1 MAYMNNCPHC
11 KATIPD
17 CWNFPRCPYCG
28 NELPVAANESAS
40 VVSLGDANAISGGV
54 HVDSHNVVTNNITHV
69 ERDKT
74 EGELLQ
80 EKIVKY
86 KTLCQQVYADGRV
99 DANEARQLEDLR
111 ITLGLDETT
120 AAQLQEQARK
130 LRMSQSMNQLNP
142 VARLTLNQ
150 VTALAKAGKTEM
162 LRQSLPRLEAL
173 AKKFAVDEVQFYYYL
188 LLSAIDTDRCIAE
201 YESRTSDNYWQSF
214 WTYIAY
220 LNTEKLGEAE
230 NVLTDMAVFDS
241 YPFGNVALLA
251 ATGSLFQYWDNTAM
265 TDFLEQANI
274 FMEQGST
281 DYSDLLDRYVQ
292 VLMLLLDSDDSNIDE
307 FKAEF
312 SFYFNYVFNKVMEK
326 KKSAGIKQLIPPI
339 PKIAPLPH

>member
-1 MAYMNNCPHC
+1 MNNCPHC
-11 KATIPD
+11 KATMPED
-17 CWNFPRCPYCG
+17 WSFPRCPYCG
-28 NELPVAANESAS
+28 SELPVAESEPAG

-69 ERDKT
+69 ERNKT
-74 EGELLQ
+74 EDELQQ

-86 KTLCQQVYADGRV
+86 KTLCQQVFADGRV

-120 AAQLQEQARK
+120 AMQLQEQARK

-150 VTALAKAGKTEM
+150 VTALAKAGKTDM

-173 AKKFAVDEVQFYYYL
+173 AKKFAVDEVQFHYYL
-188 LLSAIDTDRCIAE
+188 LLSAIDAEKCIAE
-201 YESRTSDNYWQSF
+201 YESRTTDNYWQSF
-214 WTYIAY
+214 WTYLAY
-220 LNTEKLGEAE
+220 LNTDHIGEAE
-230 NVLTDMAVFDS
+230 NVITDMAVFDS

-251 ATGSLFQYWDNTAM
+251 ATSSLYQYWGNTSMA
-265 TDFLEQANI
+265 DFLEQANL
-274 FMEQGST
+274 FMEQGSA
-281 DYSDLLDRYVQ
+281 DYSELLDRYVQ
-292 VLMLLLDSDDSNIDE
+292 VLTLLLDPDDNNIDE
-307 FKAEF
+307 YKQEF
-312 SFYFNYVFNKVMEK
+312 SFYFDYVFNKVMEK
-326 KKSAGIKQLIPPI
+326 KKIAGIRQLIPPI